1 MAWFLPRSHIYLH
14 IIWVCVL
21 CVLTSALISQCPI
34 PTWQSSLFR
43 QEYYTFGESTWDLV
57 LLIGTGTLGPAGA
70 AQTIVAWRSS
80 CRMTSVK
87 FQAVEQVCFGQRIYW
102 FHDFCCSIKFNL
114 CGRQQGQSPEHT
126 IYYGKKMATF
136 IKWGFLRLEIHQIKC
151 ITMVVF

>member
-1 MAWFLPRSHIYLH
+1 
-14 IIWVCVL
+14 
-21 CVLTSALISQCPI
+21 VLTSALISQCPI

-87 FQAVEQVCFGQRIYW
+87 FQAVEQVVSDR
-102 FHDFCCSIKFNL
+102 
-114 CGRQQGQSPEHT
+114 E
-126 IYYGKKMATF
+126 F
-136 IKWGFLRLEIHQIKC
+136 IGFMIF
-151 ITMVVF
+151 VVV